1 MHRLMV
7 MFLSLIV
14 LAFPVNA
21 LSVAVTSSSSPAS
34 NQSEITSSHGGF
46 SANKSPLG
54 QCNVIAVKT
63 DHAAIAER
71 LARKSKHTSAF
82 WDDFYNTA
90 TVSMGV
96 YSTPRNSPQYKKL
109 YTVFARPTNDD
120 AFINHWRRYHH
131 EGGDG
136 PLAPRMQTQGYAE
149 WRYVMNH
156 IDLDNLLREAK

>member
-14 LAFPVNA
+14 LALPVNA
-21 LSVAVTSSSSPAS
+21 LSVSVNSSSSPAS
-34 NQSEITSSHGGF
+34 NQSEITSSHGGLRP
-46 SANKSPLG
+46 NESPLG
-54 QCNVIAVKT
+54 QRNVITVNT

-71 LARKSKHTSAF
+71 LASKSKNTSAF

-96 YSTPRNSPQYKKL
+96 YATPRNSSQYKKL
-109 YTVFARPTNDD
+109 YTVFGRPTNDD
-120 AFINHWRRYHH
+120 AFINRWRRYHH
-131 EGGDG
+131 YGGDG
-136 PLAPRMQTQGYAE
+136 PLALRMQTQGYAE
-149 WRYVMNH
+149 WQYVMNR